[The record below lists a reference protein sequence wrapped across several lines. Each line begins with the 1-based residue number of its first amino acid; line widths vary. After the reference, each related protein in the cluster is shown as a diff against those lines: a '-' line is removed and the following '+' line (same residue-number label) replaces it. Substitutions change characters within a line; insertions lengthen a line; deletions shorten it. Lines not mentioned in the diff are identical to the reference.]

1 MRRAKT
7 NFVPGIAT
15 MEPRLL
21 LSTAAPL
28 VSRQELTG
36 VVREIKAIVSSLA
49 RTHDTVQASTQLT
62 GLSSQLP
69 SGSERLAAAWQNDLS
84 LYRPHSA
91 KSAISTEQRIIN
103 ALERLVAEGTQS
115 VSGSGSTT
123 SAAPVQGSQGAGTPI
138 STPTPTP
145 SPAPTPAPSLDSV
158 RIQNTTGLA
167 LVVTV
172 YLNDSQNP
180 EPFITETIPA
190 QGDPTVLFNFGT
202 STNAFMTMNISRAD
216 GLQSPAPFDNI
227 NLSQPLDGYDGT
239 LFSISL
245 LGPYFNVNF
254 S

>member
-7 NFVPGIAT
+7 SFSPGIDT

-28 VSRQELTG
+28 VSRRELTG

-49 RTHDTVQASTQLT
+49 RTDDTIQASTRLN
-62 GLSSQLP
+62 GLSSQIP
-69 SGSERLAAAWQNDLS
+69 SGAETVAVAWQNDLAR
-84 LYRPHSA
+84 YRPHSA
-91 KSAISTEQRIIN
+91 KSAISTEQRIIS
-103 ALERLVAEGTQS
+103 ALDRLIAEGTQS
-115 VSGSGSTT
+115 VSGAGSTT
-123 SAAPVQGSQGAGTPI
+123 STNPNQGLPGTGTPVNP
-138 STPTPTP
+138 PTPP
-145 SPAPTPAPSLDSV
+145 PNPPAPSLDSV

-172 YLNDSQNP
+172 SLNDAQNP
-180 EPFITETIPA
+180 EPLITETIPA
-190 QGDPTVLFNFGT
+190 QGDPTALFNFGT
-202 STNAFMTMNISRAD
+202 STGAFMTMNISRAD
-216 GLQSPAPFDNI
+216 GLPSPAPFNNI
-227 NLSQPLDGYDGT
+227 DLSQPLSGYDGT